1 MKKPQAP
8 HFKERSFGVSVGAV
22 LLGIAA
28 YLVWRG
34 RMTPAAITGGIGA
47 VLLIFGLTY
56 PPLLK
61 YPSAAWWK
69 LALVLGYINAR
80 VILTVVFALLL
91 APMGVLWRLI
101 GKDPLTRRRANWPGW
116 STPPAR
122 HRDRQHFTRMY

>member
-34 RMTPAAITGGIGA
+34 RTTPATITGAIGA
-47 VLLIFGLTY
+47 VLLILGLTY

-80 VILTVVFALLL
+80 VILTVVFLLLL

-101 GKDPLTRRRANWPGW
+101 GKDPLSRRRANWPGW

-122 HRDRQHFTRMY
+122 HRNPQHFTRMY